1 MTNRLADLESNITR
15 GRKKKAVIHKGAKR
29 AARARKPQGSLTRV
43 SASPPPSSIAPPTMN
58 APPAV
63 AKGLS
68 SLVSRWPARAAGRA
82 RAFGAIDYTIPGLFA
97 PLAQP
102 SSMACWAT
110 VYTMLLS
117 WRRQQSLKIEDAL
130 AQTGQRWLDMYNANT
145 GLPGDEHG
153 AFFTAAGLIAEPLQ
167 SFSIEGWEQLLRNYG
182 PVIVTA
188 NEAPGKAWAMH
199 ARVIT
204 GIRGD
209 GTPENTMFTM
219 VDPSGGRTYQESIAV
234 FIPKYE
240 DEVRRTGD
248 SRIQVAHWSADA
260 RAEVKA
266 QSFGRRTVR
275 APRRARA
282 MAAAPVVVPIAS
294 AIIGATMLRILN
306 NEGDISWEL
315 DQLQGLKHVGND
327 ATTAGQT
334 SYQDKVVT
342 IDGPRAW
349 TTIFKDHI
357 GVDLEIAFQHN
368 SHSLGNV
375 QVSVTYANDAV
386 AAGLVVKANI
396 MDDAKVYTR
405 PPSTDRFAAIKL
417 RIHYYFTFTMRSSYI
432 YIDDI
437 TLYGDGTHAFS
448 RRKTQ

>member
-15 GRKKKAVIHKGAKR
+15 GHKKKAGVQKGAKR
-29 AARARKPQGSLTRV
+29 PARARKPQGVLTRV
-43 SASPPPSSIAPPTMN
+43 SAPPAPVA
-58 APPAV
+58 APPAI

-68 SLVSRWPARAAGRA
+68 GLVSRWPARATA
-82 RAFGAIDYTIPGLFA
+82 RVGAFGAVDYTIPGLFA

-167 SFSIEGWEQLLRNYG
+167 SFSIDGWEQLLRNYG

-188 NEAPGKAWAMH
+188 NESPGKAWAMH

-209 GTPENTMFTM
+209 GTADNTQFTI
-219 VDPSGGRTYQESIAV
+219 VDPNGGRTYQESIAV

-266 QSFGRRTVR
+266 QSFGRRTTR
-275 APRRARA
+275 SARQARA
-282 MAAAPVVVPIAS
+282 LAVPAVVPIAS
-294 AIIGATMLRILN
+294 AVIGATMTRILN

-315 DQLQGLKHVGND
+315 DQLQGLKHVGNNP
-327 ATTAGQT
+327 ATAG
-334 SYQDKVVT
+334 SAPYQDTTYRVN
-342 IDGPRAW
+342 GPHAW
-349 TTIFKDHI
+349 LGGGLDHI
-357 GVDLEIAFQHN
+357 YVDTEINFQSN
-368 SHSLGNV
+368 GHSLGNV
-375 QVSVTYANDAV
+375 QIAIVSTNDAV
-386 AAGLVVKANI
+386 GAGLVVKANI
-396 MDDAKVYTR
+396 MDDANAYTR
-405 PPSTDRFAAIKL
+405 PPGTDQFAAIKV
-417 RIHYYFTFTMRSSYI
+417 RIHYRFTFTFGGDYI
-432 YIDDI
+432 WIDDI
-437 TLYGDGTHAFS
+437 VLYGNGTYART